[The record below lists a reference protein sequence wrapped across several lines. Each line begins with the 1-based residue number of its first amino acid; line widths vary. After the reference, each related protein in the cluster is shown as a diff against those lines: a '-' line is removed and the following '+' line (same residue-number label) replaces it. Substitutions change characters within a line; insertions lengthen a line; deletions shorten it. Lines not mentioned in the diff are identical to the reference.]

1 MNELYVAVQTSYY
14 GPTYCYHYPN
24 VSQLDIGDC
33 CEDACATAF
42 GEYEKLAENAD
53 VPAAE
58 LYQSVSLVEVSSS
71 KPTCSYYEYV

>member
-58 LYQSVSLVEVSSS
+58 LYQSISIVEINSL
-71 KPTCSYYEYV
+71 KPNCSYYEYV